1 MSALLSVTIPTEYSE
16 ILLLGLQVV
25 LIGMLAVFSVLT
37 VIWGCISLLSVLL
50 SKKKEE
56 AKVET
61 VIPQPAAPAPVA
73 TTDGNEIIAVIAA
86 AIAAAESDA
95 PGCKFRVV
103 SFNRK

>member
-1 MSALLSVTIPTEYSE
+1 MNALLSVVIPTEYSE

-25 LIGMLAVFSVLT
+25 LIGMAAVFAVLT
-37 VIWGCISLLSVLL
+37 VIWGCISLLSLAL
-50 SKKKEE
+50 SKKKEGKKEE
-56 AKVET
+56 APA
-61 VIPQPAAPAPVA
+61 PQPAVSAPVA
-73 TTDGNEIIAVIAA
+73 TGGDEIIAVIAA